1 VFPKWKQFAG
11 KKMTMEWK
19 KQFRIRNLGFRDT
32 CVVLLVVAVNLLVL
46 SFFFIQ
52 FSFWRDNPEAR
63 STASLAQCASQQR
76 VIYRIIREV
85 PTGEE
90 FELPPEWTVA
100 DLIREAVGKERLASS
115 PIPEKN
121 YFCRDV
127 RRGGREDVL
136 QPYLVFPAPAS
147 VVFDDSLQPPVPIL
161 MCPPGAHGKL
171 GSSIL
176 YSDGSVRRLSA
187 ENAEK
192 LVAEK
197 SPVPLKI
204 DFESKPEESGKPQ

>member
-1 VFPKWKQFAG
+1 
-11 KKMTMEWK
+11 MDWK
-19 KQFRIRNLGFRDT
+19 KPFRIRNLSCRDT
-32 CVVLLVVAVNLLVL
+32 FIVLLVIAVNLLVL
-46 SFFFIQ
+46 IFFFIQ
-52 FSFWRDNPEAR
+52 FSFWRDIPEAR
-63 STASLAQCASQQR
+63 STASLSQCASQQR
-76 VIYRIIREV
+76 VICRIMREV
-85 PTGEE
+85 PAGET
-90 FELPPEWTVA
+90 FELPPGWTVA

-127 RRGGREDVL
+127 RDGRAGLGLHSRQEEVV

-171 GSSIL
+171 GSSVL

-187 ENAEK
+187 ENAER

-197 SPVPLKI
+197 HPVPVLL
-204 DFESKPEESGKPQ
+204 SKER

>member
-1 VFPKWKQFAG
+1 
-11 KKMTMEWK
+11 MDWK
-19 KQFRIRNLGFRDT
+19 KQFRFHDLSVRDT

-46 SFFFIQ
+46 IFFFIQ
-52 FSFWRDNPEAR
+52 FSFQRDNPEAR
-63 STASLAQCASQQR
+63 STASLSQCASQQR
-76 VIYRIIREV
+76 VICRIMREV
-85 PTGEE
+85 PPGEA
-90 FELPPEWTVA
+90 FELPPESTVA

-121 YFCRDV
+121 YYCRDV
-127 RRGGREDVL
+127 RDGRAGLGLHSRQEEVV

-187 ENAEK
+187 EKAER
-192 LVAEK
+192 LVAEQ

-204 DFESKPEESGKPQ
+204 DFESKPEEGGKPQ